1 MHRDRE
7 SSSRF
12 TERYIYD
19 PKVRNLNNDWIGDSI
34 KESLLTLL
42 GVKIHLWLCFIKK
55 KKKKSSHFLSTTHQC
70 TYKGSEVKRE
80 AARAGAAG
88 AGKRTRRPTMLFSLL

>member
-55 KKKKSSHFLSTTHQC
+55 KKKRVLIFSAQHTNVHTK
-70 TYKGSEVKRE
+70 E
-80 AARAGAAG
+80 AR
-88 AGKRTRRPTMLFSLL
+88 